1 MTVLLLDFLPA
12 VRHGENLSLRLPI
25 VQDNFLYWSM
35 LRKLVSFWLLLFALI
50 PFGAE
55 AQDTLVFDGSGKNLN
70 RSIASE
76 FTIYESDSLYTYRE
90 YFERVQ
96 NKNLRGRSIES
107 SVENLDFTTSYY
119 FIYFAI
125 KNNTGKSQT
134 FYLETA
140 RPITNYVRILHE
152 THRSKRRYV
161 EGIAGDGIPFD
172 KKSIHNN
179 RSILPLFIPKDS
191 TINYALVIGSDGE
204 AVTLPMIFW
213 SEEQFEKVS
222 QKRQFRAGIFYGI
235 FIFVIIIYGT
245 FYILL
250 RDRLFLL
257 YTVYVAFA
265 GLLQFALDG
274 YVHQYIF
281 TSGGYMTHHSVIL
294 IAGTTVF
301 FALSYATKY
310 LELRGRNLLIS
321 NIFLGQVAVTTLASL
336 IPGVIFETCYPL
348 INLFSLLSLIFLLVI
363 GIRVRKRQTVSPLFL
378 TGLFLLLSGGM
389 FFILGN
395 VGVIDAPEYTQY
407 GLKAGTLAE
416 IICLSILMAGKYKQ
430 MQDEKEA
437 TQKLLVDELEARNR
451 LIQETNLRLE
461 ATVKER
467 TKEIEQKRA
476 ELAEKNQDLM
486 DSINYAER
494 IQSALLPPHQQ
505 IQKWLTDFFIF
516 FQPKDVLSGDFY
528 WMEEV
533 TTSGKNPQRLL
544 LYATADCTGHGVPG
558 AFVSVVCNNL
568 LKLSKIQS
576 DVNTPGEALDF
587 IDREINSQLNPEFKE
602 QEIRDGMDVALCAI
616 NFDTMELQYSG
627 AKMPLYLLRDDEITV
642 YKGDRQ
648 AIGNDTKD
656 ADFRFSTLTIPL
668 KSGDKLYTFSD
679 GIPDQFGGQDEKKF
693 LTKRL
698 KALILENAHLPME
711 DQKRAVA
718 KAMQSW
724 MVRTSQIDDMLLM
737 GVQIP

>member
-1 MTVLLLDFLPA
+1 MF
-12 VRHGENLSLRLPI
+12 RNI
-25 VQDNFLYWSM
+25 
-35 LRKLVSFWLLLFALI
+35 VSFILLLFALI
-50 PFGAE
+50 SYRAV
-55 AQDTLVFDGSGKNLN
+55 AQDTIYVDHKGKNLN
-70 RSIASE
+70 SSITDQL
-76 FTIYESDSLYTYRE
+76 TIYSSDAPLS
-90 YFERVQ
+90 FEEFLE
-96 NKNLRGRSIES
+96 KKEKLLRQKLSA
-107 SVENLDFTTSYY
+107 SVANMDFTT
-119 FIYFAI
+119 
-125 KNNTGKSQT
+125 KS
-134 FYLETA
+134 FYIHFCIVNDSWVSHEIRLETG
-140 RPITNYVRILHE
+140 RPITNEASLYYVPQKL
-152 THRSKRRYV
+152 TSYS
-161 EGIAGDGIPFD
+161 GDGIPF
-172 KKSIHNN
+172 KNKTIKTNYSV
-179 RSILPLFIPKDS
+179 LPLVS
-191 TINYALVIGSDGE
+191 QRQSSNEYVLMLRSDGE
-204 AVTLPMIFW
+204 ALTVPFILWKKQKF
-213 SEEQFEKVS
+213 EEVRG
-222 QKRQFRAGIFYGI
+222 KRQFRAGIFYGI

-245 FYILL
+245 FYVLL

-257 YTVYVAFA
+257 YTIYVAFS

-301 FALSYATKY
+301 FALRYASKY

-321 NIFLGQVAVTTLASL
+321 KVFLGLVAITTLASL

-348 INLFSLLSLIFLLVI
+348 INLFSLLSLIFLLIV
-363 GIRVRKRQTVSPLFL
+363 GLRVRRNQTVSPLFL
-378 TGLFLLLSGGM
+378 TGLFLLLAGGI

-437 TQKLLVDELEARNR
+437 TQKLLLDELEARNR
-451 LIQETNLRLE
+451 LIQETNIRLE
-461 ATVKER
+461 QTVEAR
-467 TKEIEQKRA
+467 TKEIEQQRA
-476 ELAEKNQDLM
+476 ELAEKNKDLM

-494 IQSALLPPHQQ
+494 IQSALLPPTQQ

-516 FQPKDVLSGDFY
+516 FKPKDVLSGDFY

-533 TTSGKNPQRLL
+533 TTSGDNPQRLL

-587 IDREINSQLNPEFKE
+587 IDKEINALLNPEFKE

-616 NFDTMELQYSG
+616 NFDTLELQFSG
-627 AKMPLYLLRDDEITV
+627 AKMPLYLLRDGEIII
-642 YKGDRQ
+642 YRGDRH
-648 AIGNDTKD
+648 AIGNDTKED
-656 ADFRFSTLTIPL
+656 GFKFTSQSIQL
-668 KSGDKLYTFSD
+668 KSGDRLYTFSD
-679 GIPDQFGGQDEKKF
+679 GIPDQFGGPNDKKF

-698 KALILENAHLPME
+698 KTLLLENAHLPME
-711 DQKRAVA
+711 EQKKVIKSAVNA
-718 KAMQSW
+718 W
-724 MVRTSQIDDMLLM
+724 MTSATQIDDMLLM
-737 GVQIP
+737 GVHIP